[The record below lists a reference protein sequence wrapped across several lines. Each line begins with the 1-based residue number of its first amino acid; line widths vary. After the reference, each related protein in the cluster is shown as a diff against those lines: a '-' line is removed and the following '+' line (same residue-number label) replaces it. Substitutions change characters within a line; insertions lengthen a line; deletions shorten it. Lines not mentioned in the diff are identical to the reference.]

1 MKIYNFNETKKLIL
15 LFNSLSNNKNLPKYL
30 LSQSK
35 DKILSE
41 SYSIIKGS
49 KFVFLY
55 QKLIGR
61 IRKELKYDFY
71 YQKSPSARISQPG
84 DNENPFHVDLWS
96 GHGQNIINFWIPI
109 VSLNKY
115 NTLYTVDEINSKNL
129 IEKHVKKDFDRDKF
143 QKNSFNCAKPVL
155 AKPGDMVVFSNKNIH
170 GTITNRSKS
179 TRLSFDFRI
188 LKVGD
193 DPGIRDINKFYECTK
208 IKQKNNKEN
217 YVHAMLYSKNSVAHI
232 SHVSQRSVIEDYC
245 SRSNLIAKEESS
257 EMHGLDTYPN
267 INYHIK
273 TKKLPLV
280 LFSLRCLPINKNH
293 LIDIVKKLRLY
304 KYEVH
309 FALEGKKLSEIKNK
323 EIFISI

>member
-1 MKIYNFNETKKLIL
+1 MNFYNFNETKKLIL
-15 LFNSLSNNKNLPKYL
+15 LFNSLSSNKNLSKYL

-55 QKLIGR
+55 QKLIRR

-96 GHGQNIINFWIPI
+96 GHGKNIINFWIPI

-129 IEKHVKKDFDRDKF
+129 IDKHVKKNFDRNKF
-143 QKNSFNCAKPVL
+143 QKNALSCAKPVL
-155 AKPGDMVVFSNKNIH
+155 VKPGDIVVFSNKNVH
-170 GTITNRSKS
+170 GTIPNRSKS

-208 IKQKNNKEN
+208 KNINNNKKN

-245 SRSNLIAKEESS
+245 SRSDLFVKEESS

-267 INYHIK
+267 INYHIQA
-273 TKKLPLV
+273 KKLPLV
-280 LFSLRCLPINKNH
+280 LFSLRCLPKNKNH
-293 LIDIVKKLRLY
+293 LIDMIKKLRLF

-323 EIFISI
+323 EILSSI